1 MALACNPR
9 LLIADEPTTAL
20 DVTIQAQ
27 IMELIR
33 QLQKELNMSV
43 ILITHDIGLV
53 AQMADRMMVMYAG
66 QIVEQAPVLELFDH
80 PAHPYTQALLRSVPS
95 VPRVGKGKKEGQKR
109 LESISGVVPE
119 HYARIA
125 GCRFADRCPYCEERC
140 LNPQEER
147 RAGEGHLV
155 RCWKEVR

>member
-1 MALACNPR
+1 
-9 LLIADEPTTAL
+9 
-20 DVTIQAQ
+20 
-27 IMELIR
+27 
-33 QLQKELNMSV
+33 MSV

-53 AQMADRMMVMYAG
+53 AQMADRVMVMYAG

-119 HYARIA
+119 HYDRIA